1 MTKKTDFVEFGKVTK
16 QANDKPLGE
25 SDFQFCHAILQTK
38 VETWEETKYG
48 PSTGKTEIN
57 RHCSGETQIMD
68 FLDRLQI
75 S

>member
-38 VETWEETKYG
+38 VET
-48 PSTGKTEIN
+48 
-57 RHCSGETQIMD
+57 
-68 FLDRLQI
+68 
-75 S
+75 